1 MKIVLSLALL
11 CVAAPVAPT
20 HAQVGPA
27 SSLTSSSPS
36 HLAVVAVGAVR
47 SPAPAAGVSS
57 QSSTRVTDSTN
68 AAPEHGTMAIASLG
82 LLALGMALRRR
93 KRN

>member
-1 MKIVLSLALL
+1 MKIFLSLALL
-11 CVAAPVAPT
+11 WVAAPVAQA
-20 HAQVGPA
+20 HARVGAA

-36 HLAVVAVGAVR
+36 HLAVVAVGALR
-47 SPAPAAGVSS
+47 SPAPAGGVSS
-57 QSSTRVTDSTN
+57 PPSTRVTDATN
-68 AAPEHGTMAIASLG
+68 TAPEHGTMAIASLG